1 MSPQIK
7 IIFAISRNFYFS
19 GPNNTLPWPKVPE
32 DMAHFKRQTV
42 GDGNN
47 VVIMGYNTWLSLN
60 SKPLKDRVNIVI
72 SPYINTYLKTENPE
86 QNLKLVDNLDEA
98 IKVAATFNPTDI
110 WIIGG
115 KKIIQAALERT
126 DISEV
131 CISIIGGEIEKQI
144 PATSTKFYY
153 DIPKYLFQYGVS
165 HKTLACTNDYQIDIL
180 SYFSPSNQPGNKNS
194 ISQPVFSPPTG
205 QLSPLYIPP
214 SFKNEIQYTSLL
226 KKILES
232 GEERGDRTKVGTIS
246 SFGNFLE
253 FDVSE
258 YFPLLTTKRVY
269 WKGVVAEL
277 LWFISGST
285 DSKELEA
292 QGVNIWRGN
301 TSREF
306 LDNLGFSAY
315 REGELGP
322 AYGWHWRNFGAEYI
336 PLDQRGNDFKFTGVD
351 QLRAAIDLITTDPT
365 SRRIMV
371 SAWNPAQ
378 LDKVCLPACHFNFI
392 FYVSGENMENLSI
405 MVTMRSCDV
414 FLGLP
419 FNIASY
425 ALLLHMVAHV
435 TNKKPLHVKFSLG
448 DTHIYK
454 NHLDA
459 VKEQLTRQI
468 RVPPSLKI
476 KRKVDSIDDFTAD
489 DFELENYNPN
499 STIKAEMAV

>member
-1 MSPQIK
+1 MSAQLK
-7 IIFAISRNFYFS
+7 IIFAVSSNFYFS
-19 GPNNTLPWPKVPE
+19 GPNNTLPWPSVPE
-32 DMAHFKRQTV
+32 DMAHFKKRTT
-42 GDGNN
+42 GKGNN
-47 VVIMGYNTWLSLN
+47 VVIMGYNTFLSLN
-60 SKPLKDRVNIVI
+60 SKPLNNRYNIII
-72 SPYINTYLKTENPE
+72 SSRFNAFVATETPTDQLE
-86 QNLKLVDNLDEA
+86 LVGNLDEA
-98 IKVAATFNPTDI
+98 ISSAKARNPDEI

-115 KKIIQAALERT
+115 QRLIETALKRP

-131 CISIIGGEIEKQI
+131 CISIIAGEIEKKI
-144 PATSTKFYY
+144 PVTSKKFYY
-153 DIPKYLFQYGVS
+153 NIPKYLFQDGVK
-165 HKTLACTNDYQIDIL
+165 HETVAITNEYQVDVL
-180 SYFSPSNQPGNKNS
+180 TYFSASKDIGKLSSTPS
-194 ISQPVFSPPTG
+194 PVFNPPTG
-205 QLSPLYIPP
+205 QSAPP

-246 SFGNFLE
+246 MFGNFLE

-258 YFPLLTTKRVY
+258 NFPLLTTKRVY

-277 LWFISGST
+277 LWFISGSS

-315 REGELGP
+315 REGELGTG
-322 AYGWHWRNFGAEYI
+322 YGWHWRNFGAEYV
-336 PLDQRGNDFKFTGVD
+336 PLNQRGNDFKFTGVD
-351 QLRAAIDLITTDPT
+351 QLQEAINLIKTDPT

-371 SAWNPAQ
+371 SAWNSAQ
-378 LDKVCLPACHFNFI
+378 LDKVCLPACHYGYI
-392 FYVSGENMENLSI
+392 FYVSGEKLSI
-405 MVTMRSCDV
+405 LVTMRSCDV

-425 ALLLHMVAHV
+425 SLLLYMVAHI
-435 TNKKPLHVKFSLG
+435 TGKTPHQVKFSLG

-454 NHLDA
+454 NHITA

-468 RVPPSLKI
+468 RAPPQLKI
-476 KRKVDSIDDFTAD
+476 TRSVANIDDFRAE
-489 DFELENYNPN
+489 DFELIDYNPN
-499 STIKAEMAV
+499 STIKAEMAI